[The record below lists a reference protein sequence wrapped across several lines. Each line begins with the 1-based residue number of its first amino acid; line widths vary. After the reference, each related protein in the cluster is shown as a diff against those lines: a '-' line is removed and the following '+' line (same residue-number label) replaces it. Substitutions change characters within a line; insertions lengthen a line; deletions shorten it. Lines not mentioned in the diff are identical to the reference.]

1 METNGYKGM
10 LRDRLP
16 KTVDIALKWCKA
28 KERWI
33 NHTYDNFIGIFSE
46 NKEKDNATKVILGIS
61 TRYKS
66 FDFHKTIMWDNMT
79 DLEISYWKNVESWV
93 NWFRT
98 NYIYIQN
105 EVNNSLILGV
115 EINVIKQKI
124 KKNFL
129 SQLDEE
135 WQDKL
140 CNYLISTL

>member
-115 EINVIKQKI
+115 EINVIRQKI

>member
-33 NHTYDNFIGIFSE
+33 NHTYDNVIGIFSE

>member
-33 NHTYDNFIGIFSE
+33 NHTYDNFIDIFSE
-46 NKEKDNATKVILGIS
+46 NKEKNNATKVILGIS

>member
-129 SQLDEE
+129 SQLNEE

>member
-28 KERWI
+28 KEQWI

-46 NKEKDNATKVILGIS
+46 NKEKNNATKVILGIS

-79 DLEISYWKNVESWV
+79 EIEIQHWKNVESWV

-129 SQLDEE
+129 SQLNEE

>member
-129 SQLDEE
+129 SKLNEE

>member
-10 LRDRLP
+10 LRDKLP

-115 EINVIKQKI
+115 EINVMKQKI

-129 SQLDEE
+129 SQLDKE